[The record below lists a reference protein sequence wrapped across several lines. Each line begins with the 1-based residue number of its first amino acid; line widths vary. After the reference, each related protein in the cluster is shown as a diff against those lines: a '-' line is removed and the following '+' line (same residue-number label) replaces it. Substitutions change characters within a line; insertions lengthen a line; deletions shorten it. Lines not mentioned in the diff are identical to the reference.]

1 MVSVS
6 ARGRGILRPFV
17 PLLIFARKFFRRHVV
32 GVVSEMASA
41 IAETVSPDGV
51 RPPSAQHLADRLWT
65 EAMDEL
71 TAQAHVEDSDVE

>member
-1 MVSVS
+1 
-6 ARGRGILRPFV
+6 
-17 PLLIFARKFFRRHVV
+17 
-32 GVVSEMASA
+32 MASA